1 MRQELGA
8 KGKESSGRALAD
20 PGAGA
25 SADEDRFVLAD
36 IIG

>member
-8 KGKESSGRALAD
+8 KGKESSGRASAD

-25 SADEDRFVLAD
+25 SADEGRVGLAD
-36 IIG
+36 IMG